1 MTSETTTTTANDVTY
16 SAVIAP
22 VMMATLA
29 EHALPMSLCREFNII
44 NEPSNAI
51 DVTVA
56 DSDVGSADDDGA
68 GVDTEFDATEGSELG
83 NTAFDTSK
91 VTLTAA
97 ELGIAY
103 EVTDNV
109 REDTISG
116 IDLFSAIT
124 SHMNRALAL
133 AWTDNFCALF
143 ASLSNSVGGSG
154 SAATVA
160 HLLAA
165 QVGPRRRGT
174 VADDGMTYVLD
185 NKAAGDVESQL
196 TSTIGS
202 AAVYAFAADRMLQ
215 ANVGPNNGMGQGR
228 QVMSFRGYPVIAT
241 GLTDTADSSVNVVS
255 ACFTHDGPRN
265 RDYATFG
272 NAIKR
277 LPRFEQER
285 HAKKRTTDL
294 VLTMRMGVGEL
305 LDGTGTK
312 IVTGA

>member
-1 MTSETTTTTANDVTY
+1 MTAETTTTTANDVTY
-16 SAVIAP
+16 SAVIAN

-29 EHALPMSLCREFNII
+29 EHALEMGLCREFNII

-51 DVTVA
+51 DVTVG

-68 GVDTEFDATEGSELG
+68 GVATAFDGSEGTELS

-91 VTLTAA
+91 FTLTCA
-97 ELGIAY
+97 EFGVAY
-103 EVTDNV
+103 EITDNV
-109 REDTISG
+109 REDTVSG
-116 IDLFSAIT
+116 INLFSAIT

-133 AWTDNFCALF
+133 AWSDNFCALF

-154 SAATVA
+154 AACTAA

-174 VADDGMTYVLD
+174 VADDGMTYILD
-185 NKAAGDVESQL
+185 NKAAGDVEAQL
-196 TSTIGS
+196 TSTS
-202 AAVYAFAADRMLQ
+202 TSMAVYAFAADRLLA
-215 ANVGPNNGMGQGR
+215 ANIGPNNGMGAGR
-228 QVMSFRGYPVIAT
+228 QVMSFRGYPVIAS

-255 ACFTHDGPRN
+255 ACLTHSGPRN
-265 RDYATFG
+265 DEYATFG

-277 LPRFEQER
+277 LPRFETDR